1 MENHLETVCFDLEG
15 FLAKAHSI
23 GLADETESLSAILRS
38 YRTGEQKIVFLG
50 SSNAGKSTLI
60 NAMLGECF
68 LQTSMKAETAL
79 LTHIVSGN
87 SGGNV
92 RILEKTPGSGG
103 FEIPEMVFWGEYQA
117 EKISAQHPEN
127 IHHAVLQCT
136 HQKNGLVF
144 ADTPDFHLCRENLV
158 PMEAAVDSADAIIF
172 VLNANRLLDLSEK
185 EWMQQHL
192 NNLNRRKV
200 FFAVNWCSF
209 ASDENFQSLDLHL
222 RNELAGILTDSSGH
236 FSQDL
241 YDSRVFYIDALLA
254 ENARTGKAAF
264 EWRMGKRVAVPVPP
278 EDVVYSG
285 VPELEEAVFHFIR
298 ESHLA
303 DASGRCMELMSQV
316 IRSGENR
323 LWEQEAVFQS
333 QVKSLTAEKAL
344 LAQKKQAASEK
355 LRTIQTVF
363 QQMSMALVN
372 QTMRQYDLFVQSVEQ
387 DWKPYVQSTSLSF
400 GAKEQARIACL
411 KVKQGFSEL
420 ERKWTHQAVVGED
433 ALSYE
438 KELIEIIRPVT
449 DAVGRYLEAHQ
460 LDMVQSANRENV
472 KIISEYIQ
480 QLNAQYEELEKID
493 PAYFSQAAATETLTS
508 KLPDSRTE
516 AIQSGS
522 FANVLISLLFFQNT
536 TMAYDMI
543 FRKASLGRVVCD
555 GFDRKASTMMVNFA
569 IGVLTGGG
577 YWAGML
583 LHSAYLAIR
592 RVQKGEN
599 YGKEIFCSFQ
609 EPVVKG
615 LTDARESIR
624 SSAQALLDENTYQ
637 LQTYA
642 EKTFREQIE
651 LAEAQLER
659 NLTDVYSIHRNTG
672 IETEHFQECL
682 NQMRQIMYRLKQD
695 V

>member
-1 MENHLETVCFDLEG
+1 MEKHLETFCFHLNG
-15 FLAKAHSI
+15 FLTKAHAI
-23 GLADETESLSAILRS
+23 GLAGETESLSAILRS
-38 YRTGEQKIVFLG
+38 CRTGEQKIVFLG
-50 SSNAGKSTLI
+50 SSNSGKSTLI
-60 NAMLGECF
+60 NAMLGESF
-68 LQTSMKAETAL
+68 LQTSMKTETAL

-92 RILEKTPGSGG
+92 QIVEKAPESDG
-103 FEIPEMVFWGEYQA
+103 FEIPEALFFREYQA
-117 EKISAQHPEN
+117 NKISVRHPEN
-127 IHHAVLQCT
+127 IHHAVLRCT

-144 ADTPDFHLCRENLV
+144 VDTPDFQLCRENLV
-158 PMEAAVDSADAIIF
+158 PMDAAVDSADAIVF
-172 VLNANRLLDLSEK
+172 VLNANRLLDLSER
-185 EWMQQHL
+185 EWMQQHF
-192 NNLNRRKV
+192 NNLNRRKI

-209 ASDENFQSLDLHL
+209 ASDENLQSLDLHL

-264 EWRMGKRVAVPVPP
+264 EWRIGKRVAVPVPP
-278 EDVVYSG
+278 EDIDYSG
-285 VPELEEAVFHFIR
+285 VPELEKAVFHFIR

-303 DASGRCMELMSQV
+303 DVSGRCMELMSQV
-316 IRSGENR
+316 IRCGEDR
-323 LWEQEAVFQS
+323 LREQEAGFQS
-333 QVKSLTAEKAL
+333 QVKKLTTEKAI
-344 LAQKKQAASEK
+344 LADKKQVALEK

-363 QQMSMALVN
+363 QHMSMALVN

-387 DWKPYVQSTSLSF
+387 DWKPYVQSISLPF

-420 ERKWTHQAVVGED
+420 ERKWTHQAEVGED

-449 DAVGRYLEAHQ
+449 DAVSRYLEDHQ
-460 LDMVQSANRENV
+460 MDMVQSANRENV
-472 KIISEYIQ
+472 KIISEYIE
-480 QLNAQYEELEKID
+480 QLNAQYEELERID
-493 PAYFSQAAATETLTS
+493 PAYFSQAAATEALIS
-508 KLPDSRTE
+508 KLPDSRTGG
-516 AIQSGS
+516 IQNGS

-543 FRKASLGRVVCD
+543 FRKASLGRVICD
-555 GFDRKASTMMVNFA
+555 GFDRKATMMMVNFS

-592 RVQKGEN
+592 RVQKAED

-615 LTDARESIR
+615 LTDARDSIR
-624 SSAQALLDENTYQ
+624 SSAQALLDENVYQ
-637 LQTYA
+637 LQAYA
-642 EKTFREQIE
+642 EKTFQEQID

-659 NLTDVYSIHRNTG
+659 NLTDVYSIHRNTC